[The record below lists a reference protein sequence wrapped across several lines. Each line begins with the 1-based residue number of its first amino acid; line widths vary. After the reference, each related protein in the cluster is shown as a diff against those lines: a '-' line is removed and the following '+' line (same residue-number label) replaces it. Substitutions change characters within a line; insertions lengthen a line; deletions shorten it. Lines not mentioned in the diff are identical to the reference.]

1 MSDVLPQVILV
12 FVLIAVNAAFAGT
25 ELAMVSLSEGQ
36 LQRLESRS
44 ATGMLLAR
52 LTLDR
57 GAAD

>member
-1 MSDVLPQVILV
+1 MILV

-36 LQRLESRS
+36 LPRLESRS

-52 LTLDR
+52 LTLER
-57 GAAD
+57 GPAD